1 MENTFQGRRFSS
13 EAVSAGH
20 PDKVADQISD
30 ALLDHYLAFDP
41 HARVALE
48 TLVTKNN
55 VVVAGEV
62 LSSAQIDLEAVV
74 RATIRAIG
82 YNNLGHGFDAATCKV
97 QLLVQQ
103 QSAEI
108 NQAVEAGDGKA
119 LGAGDQGIMFGYATN
134 QSPELLPL
142 SYLFARDLLRTLERF
157 RVEGILPY
165 LLPDAKSQV
174 TMLQDGTGKPI
185 AVETVV
191 LSTQHLPIS
200 QEQLQADV
208 VHLLIPAFAKDLS
221 PAARLIWD
229 KQPIN
234 YHINPSGSFTLGGPA
249 VDTGLT
255 GRKIIV
261 DTYGGHGAHG
271 GGAFSGKDPSKV
283 DRSAA
288 YIARYIAR
296 SVVAAGLADELLVQ
310 LSYAIGLTQPVGLYL
325 DARGTEKVDLQALSN
340 WLQSELDLSPAGIIA
355 ALALQTPKY
364 LPTASHGH
372 FGRAVQVLKRTFVDA
387 NGHQKQVEVEL
398 FSWENDQLKTKLQ
411 QQFRGGAR

>member
-103 QSAEI
+103 QSSEI

-174 TMLQDGTGKPI
+174 TILQDGTGKPI

-200 QEQLQADV
+200 QEQLQQDV
-208 VHLLIPAFAKDLS
+208 VRLLIPAFAKDLP

-288 YIARYIAR
+288 YMARYIAR
-296 SVVAAGLADELLVQ
+296 SVVAAELADELLVQ

-387 NGHQKQVEVEL
+387 NGYQKQVEVEL
-398 FSWENDQLKTKLQ
+398 FSWENDLLKTKLQ

>member
-41 HARVALE
+41 SARVALE

-62 LSSAQIDLEAVV
+62 TSSAQINLEAVV
-74 RATIRAIG
+74 RETIRNIG
-82 YNNLGHGFDAATCKV
+82 YNKLGHGFDADTCKV
-97 QLLVQQ
+97 QLLVQS
-103 QSAEI
+103 QSPEI
-108 NQAVEAGDGKA
+108 NQAVEADQDKA
-119 LGAGDQGIMFGYATN
+119 LGAGDQGIMFGYASN

-142 SYLFARDLLRTLERF
+142 SYLFARDLLRTLEAF
-157 RVEGILPY
+157 RIEGILSY

-174 TMLQDGTGKPI
+174 TILQDETGRPI

-200 QEQLQADV
+200 QEQLKADIIEK
-208 VHLLIPAFAKDLS
+208 LIPSFEEGLSDEAKAVWKS
-221 PAARLIWD
+221 
-229 KQPIN
+229 QPIQ

-310 LSYAIGLTQPVGLYL
+310 LSYAIGLSQPVGLYL
-325 DARGTEKVDLQALSN
+325 DARGTEKVDLQALSK
-340 WLQSELDLSPAGIIA
+340 WLQSELDLSPAGIIEE
-355 ALALQTPKY
+355 LALQTPKY

-372 FGRAVQVLKRTFVDA
+372 FGRQLQVVKRKFTDA
-387 NGHQKQVEVEL
+387 NGIEKYVDSEL
-398 FSWENDQLKTKLQ
+398 FSWEKEGLQ
-411 QQFRGGAR
+411 EKIQSNFAI

>member
-103 QSAEI
+103 QSSEI

-174 TMLQDGTGKPI
+174 TILQDGTGKPI

-208 VHLLIPAFAKDLS
+208 VRLLIPAFAKDLS

-364 LPTASHGH
+364 LPTASQGH